1 MNSHDLLFLL
11 WPNANLRESKG
22 KSKEKAV
29 VEIEDDDNSSPKE
42 EISGLNMPLLKLSLY
57 VSFILITNILLVN

>member
-1 MNSHDLLFLL
+1 MLSKL
-11 WPNANLRESKG
+11 KG

-42 EISGLNMPLLKLSLY
+42 EISGSNMPLLKLSLY
-57 VSFILITNILLVN
+57 MSFILITNILLVHQ